1 MKKMTLFVCA
11 LILIATLSV
20 TGLNIMPLA
29 QAASAQPTNA
39 SQPALAQVRSTFSIE
54 KMSCAACPIT
64 VRKAMERVDGVAKV
78 TVDFNKKTAAVIYD
92 PNIATIEQIS
102 AASTN
107 AGYPATLQL

>member
-1 MKKMTLFVCA
+1 MKKMALFVYA
-11 LILIATLSV
+11 LGLITTLSM

-39 SQPALAQVRSTFSIE
+39 SQPVLTQVTSTFSIE
-54 KMSCAACPIT
+54 KMTCAACPIT
-64 VRKAMERVDGVAKV
+64 VRKAMERVEGVTRV

-107 AGYPATLQL
+107 AGYPAALQR

>member
-1 MKKMTLFVCA
+1 MKKIVLFVSA
-11 LILIATLSV
+11 LGFIATLSV
-20 TGLNIMPLA
+20 TGLDITPVA

-39 SQPALAQVRSTFSIE
+39 SQPALTQVRSTFSIE

-64 VRKAMERVDGVAKV
+64 VRKAMARVDGVAKV

-92 PNIATIEQIS
+92 PKVATIEQIS

-107 AGYPATLQL
+107 AGYPATLEL